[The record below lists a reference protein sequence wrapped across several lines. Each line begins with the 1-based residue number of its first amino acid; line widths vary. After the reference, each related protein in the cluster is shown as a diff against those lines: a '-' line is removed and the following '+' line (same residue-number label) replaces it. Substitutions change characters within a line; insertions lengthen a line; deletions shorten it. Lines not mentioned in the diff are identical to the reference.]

1 MSAVVAPVLA
11 GAELKDRIVQFA
23 RSASTEI
30 STHDEP
36 HLAELV
42 RQLPPGTTVYVA
54 HVPKASLGDVVRVA
68 IKVQALG
75 LNASPHIVARR
86 LESLAALKAALRDLV
101 AGGVRQVLLVAGDLD
116 KPVGNFSSTL
126 EIVDSGA
133 LEEAGIQR
141 AGVAGHPEG
150 HRDVDNQA
158 LWNALAHKQA
168 YSQRSPVKV
177 HIVTQF
183 SFDPQA
189 ICDWDQALSEHGI
202 TLPVH
207 VGIAGPT
214 PLTKL
219 VKFAM
224 QCGVGASLR
233 AVMKNMA
240 TMSKMARLATSPDEM
255 LVGLLRGTS
264 GNSATHLRQPHF
276 FAFGGTIATAQWLR
290 RVAEGRFELPADGG
304 KFQMN

>member
-1 MSAVVAPVLA
+1 MNAVVAPSLDN
-11 GAELKDRIVQFA
+11 AELKRRIVQFMA
-23 RSASTEI
+23 GASTEI

-36 HLAELV
+36 HLAELA
-42 RQLPPGTTVYVA
+42 RELPAGTTVYVA
-54 HVPKASLGDVVRVA
+54 HVPKASLADVVRVA
-68 IKVQALG
+68 LKLQALG
-75 LNASPHIVARR
+75 VTASPHIVARR
-86 LESLAALKAALRDLV
+86 LESQQSLRSALRELT
-101 AGGVRQVLLVAGDLD
+101 AGGVHQVLLVAGDLD
-116 KPVGNFSSTL
+116 KPAGNFTSTL
-126 EIVDSGA
+126 EVIDSGA
-133 LEEAGIQR
+133 LDEAGIQR

-150 HRDVDNQA
+150 HRDVADQA
-158 LWNALAHKQA
+158 LWHALAHKQA
-168 YSQRSPVKV
+168 YAQRSSVKIHV
-177 HIVTQF
+177 VTQF

-189 ICDWDQALSEHGI
+189 ICNWDRALSEHGI

-224 QCGVGASLR
+224 ACGVGASLR

-264 GNSATHLRQPHF
+264 GNGTTHLRHPHF
-276 FAFGGTIATAQWLR
+276 FAFGGTLATAQWMR
-290 RVAEGRFELPADGG
+290 RVAEGRFELPEDPG
-304 KFQMN
+304 KFQMD